1 MCGFKSPF
9 WCLVFSQIDSYAYY
23 LPFNG
28 YPLKVQFVNRYL
40 TSVLMEVER
49 IAWFSQA
56 MKQVI
61 LESGLCPPATLT
73 DDQMS
78 NKLSLGH

>member
-1 MCGFKSPF
+1 
-9 WCLVFSQIDSYAYY
+9 
-23 LPFNG
+23 
-28 YPLKVQFVNRYL
+28 
-40 TSVLMEVER
+40 MEVEG

-78 NKLSLGH
+78 NKLSLDH